1 MSRELFAEY
10 IAVQLDGNLKVWDHA
25 WATGTSRQAQ
35 AWRPGHFDLDP
46 HNNSAMRP
54 EFTFLDSR
62 APFMGQ
68 CTLVVKD
75 IAFNAAF

>member
-1 MSRELFAEY
+1 MLGPQVLLA
-10 IAVQLDGNLKVWDHA
+10 
-25 WATGTSRQAQ
+25 
-35 AWRPGHFDLDP
+35 RPKQKHFDLDP

-75 IAFNAAF
+75 IAFNTAF